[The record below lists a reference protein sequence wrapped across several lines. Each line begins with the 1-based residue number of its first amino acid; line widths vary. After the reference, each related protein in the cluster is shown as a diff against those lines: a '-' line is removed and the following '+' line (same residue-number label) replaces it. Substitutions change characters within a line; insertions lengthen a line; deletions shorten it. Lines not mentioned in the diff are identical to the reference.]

1 MFLQPNTFEHT
12 HCHCSSY
19 LRIRSTFTGI
29 LREKKIL
36 LTPSYSVTT
45 INYVSVAK
53 LRNALSGKKTFLLA
67 WSNRKPTEVQ
77 KFQLDDVSLRK
88 SGINTDRTIKFLHN
102 SNPEGLLFK
111 IVRGFF
117 DIAICCFA
125 IFLSSL
131 LIKILPIFIDCY
143 LGSLLTKFFK
153 AIRKISYHVNIFKE
167 GTFAEKRSGLF
178 ASKVLEG

>member
-1 MFLQPNTFEHT
+1 M
-12 HCHCSSY
+12 
-19 LRIRSTFTGI
+19 
-29 LREKKIL
+29 
-36 LTPSYSVTT
+36 
-45 INYVSVAK
+45 
-53 LRNALSGKKTFLLA
+53 
-67 WSNRKPTEVQ
+67 Q

-131 LIKILPIFIDCY
+131 LIKILPISKNGIPSHSFFYRLLSWESSHQI
-143 LGSLLTKFFK
+143 LRQFVKFHTMLISLKKARLRKNEVGFLHPKFW
-153 AIRKISYHVNIFKE
+153 RVNHMWINV
-167 GTFAEKRSGLF
+167 SI
-178 ASKVLEG
+178 

>member
-53 LRNALSGKKTFLLA
+53 LWNALSGKKHSFLA

-102 SNPEGLLFK
+102 SNLEGLLFK

-117 DIAICCFA
+117 DIAIFCFA

-131 LIKILPIFIDCY
+131 LIKILPISKNGIPSHSFFYRLLSWESSDQISRQFVNFIPY
-143 LGSLLTKFFK
+143 
-153 AIRKISYHVNIFKE
+153 
-167 GTFAEKRSGLF
+167 
-178 ASKVLEG
+178 